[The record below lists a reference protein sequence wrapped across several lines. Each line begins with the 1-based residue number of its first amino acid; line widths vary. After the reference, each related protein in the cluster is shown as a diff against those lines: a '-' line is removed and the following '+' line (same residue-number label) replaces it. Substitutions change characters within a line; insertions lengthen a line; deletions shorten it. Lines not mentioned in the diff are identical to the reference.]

1 MEYESISHG
10 AQPQQLA
17 AQTGGRRIR
26 LFKIYGLI
34 LNWIIIVSTRSKL
47 GLSLETQLNLNIS
60 GQIGPVS
67 AVCMSPALKW
77 RPVCAA
83 AP

>member
-47 GLSLETQLNLNIS
+47 GLGRDTIEY
-60 GQIGPVS
+60 
-67 AVCMSPALKW
+67 KY
-77 RPVCAA
+77 
-83 AP
+83 